1 MLGHKINVSQYF
13 KKPNLGINLKA
24 FERKDDKTDAQ
35 SRSDSAESFSLP
47 HFFYSKLG
55 WAPDDE
61 VCKNCFEII
70 SSTDVNA
77 ER

>member
-35 SRSDSAESFSLP
+35 SRSDSAESFSFTS
-47 HFFYSKLG
+47 FFL
-55 WAPDDE
+55 
-61 VCKNCFEII
+61 F
-70 SSTDVNA
+70 
-77 ER
+77 